1 MTENASATITPVQI
15 DATHWQYSIT
25 LNDTGTTPLGTFW
38 FAWVPGEDFLATQ
51 PTATGHPTGWSAA
64 ITNDGAGDGFAIQ
77 WVASSSSADLQAGDA
92 LGGFTFTS
100 TDAPSS
106 VQGDSVFYPGTP
118 VTTSFVYSGAPFSDA
133 GFTFAVETACFLP
146 GTLITTTHGEV
157 PVEKLNVSDT
167 VVTLEGRMR
176 PIRWIGHGRALATRG
191 RRNAA
196 TPVIVRKGALDD
208 NVPNRDLHITKGHSL
223 FVDDVLIPVEF
234 LINHRSILWNDRAQE
249 VTVYHLELDAHDVLL
264 ANGTPAESYRDDG
277 NRWLFQN
284 VNTGW
289 DQPEKQPYAPVLTGG
304 PVVDTVWRRLLDR
317 AGPRPGLPLTDDAD
331 LHMVVDGVR
340 LDAITRT
347 DDYYVFRLTRVSDD
361 ARLVSRAAVP
371 QEIGL
376 ARDPRSLGVAVRRI
390 LVRQGTRS
398 RTLEANDSRLLD
410 GFHAFEADNDFKW
423 SNGDARLPAGIFAD
437 FVGPLEVVVQ
447 VAATIRYADDA
458 SKSRTA

>member
-1 MTENASATITPVQI
+1 MTEHASATITPVQI

-25 LNDTGTTPLGTFW
+25 LTDTGTTLLGTFW
-38 FAWVPGEDFLATQ
+38 FAWVPGQDFLATS
-51 PTATGHPTGWSAA
+51 PIVVVDPTGWSDV
-64 ITNDGAGDGFAIQ
+64 ITNGGPSDGFAIR
-77 WVASSSSADLQAGDA
+77 WVASGLPTDLQPGDA

-106 VQGDSVFYPGTP
+106 VLGDSVFFPATP
-118 VTTSFVYSGAPFSDA
+118 VTTSFVYSGMPFSDA
-133 GFTFAVETACFLP
+133 GFTFQAETACFLP
-146 GTLITTTHGEV
+146 GTLITTTQGEV
-157 PVEKLNVSDT
+157 PVEELSVGDT
-167 VVTLEGRMR
+167 VVTVEGRTR
-176 PIRWIGHGRALATRG
+176 PVRWIGHGSVLATRG

-196 TPVIVRKGALDD
+196 TPVIVRKGALGD

-223 FVDDVLIPVEF
+223 FIDGVLIPVEF

-249 VTVYHLELDAHDVLL
+249 VTVYHIELDAHDVLL
-264 ANGTPAESYRDDG
+264 ANRTPAESYRDDG
-277 NRWLFQN
+277 NRWMFRN
-284 VNTGW
+284 VNSGW
-289 DQPEKQPYAPVLTGG
+289 GQPEKQPYAPVLTGG
-304 PVVDTVWRRLLDR
+304 AAVDTIWQRLLDR

-331 LHMVVDGVR
+331 LHMVVDGIR
-340 LDAITRT
+340 LDAITRMNG
-347 DDYYVFRLTRVSDD
+347 YYAFRLPRMCDD

-390 LVRQGTRS
+390 LVRQGTRLQ
-398 RTLEANDSRLLD
+398 TLEANDSRLLD

-447 VAATIRYADDA
+447 VAATIRYVDDA